1 MIANTIDAAP
11 RRPAQEITRY
21 CPIGG
26 FDGASSKPT
35 AAGRATNVKNNAI
48 AIAGSTIDGICE
60 GNARSPSK
68 KNRSICIMPV
78 KRIKE
83 ANQRFSGSSAPLIS
97 KDNTGQIHA

>member
-48 AIAGSTIDGICE
+48 AIDGSTIDGICE
-60 GNARSPSK
+60 GNARSPSREK
-68 KNRSICIMPV
+68 QKHLHHAG

-83 ANQRFSGSSAPLIS
+83 ADQRFLVFQILIS